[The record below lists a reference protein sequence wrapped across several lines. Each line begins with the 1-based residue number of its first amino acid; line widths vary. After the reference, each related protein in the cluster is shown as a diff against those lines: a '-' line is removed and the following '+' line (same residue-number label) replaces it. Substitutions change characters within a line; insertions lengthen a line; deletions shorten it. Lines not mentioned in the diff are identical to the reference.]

1 MWEMIKAEFRHIR
14 RNHLL
19 LLSSIVICFIP
30 FLYSIF
36 FLKSVWD
43 PYGSTQDLPVAVVN
57 QEVPVDYQG
66 EEMAVGAQMVKALKH
81 NK

>member
-43 PYGSTQDLPVAVVN
+43 PYGSTQDLC
-57 QEVPVDYQG
+57 G
-66 EEMAVGAQMVKALKH
+66 CS
-81 NK
+81 

>member
-1 MWEMIKAEFRHIR
+1 MEMIKAEFCHIR

-57 QEVPVDYQG
+57 GDVPVDYQG
-66 EEMAVGAQMVKALKH
+66 KRMAVGDQMVKELET
-81 NK
+81 

>member
-14 RNHLL
+14 RNRLL
-19 LLSSIVICFIP
+19 LLSFIVICFIP

-43 PYGSTQDLPVAVVN
+43 RTGAPKTYQLPWSTRITPLSTRGKP
-57 QEVPVDYQG
+57 
-66 EEMAVGAQMVKALKH
+66 
-81 NK
+81 

>member
-43 PYGSTQDLPVAVVN
+43 PYGSTQDLPVAVV
-57 QEVPVDYQG
+57 
-66 EEMAVGAQMVKALKH
+66 K
-81 NK
+81 